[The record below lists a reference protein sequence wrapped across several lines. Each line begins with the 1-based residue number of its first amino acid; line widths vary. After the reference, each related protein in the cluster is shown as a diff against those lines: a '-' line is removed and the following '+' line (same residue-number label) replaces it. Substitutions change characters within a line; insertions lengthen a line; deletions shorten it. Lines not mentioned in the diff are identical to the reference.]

1 MPSLYGL
8 PPVVLES
15 WAALSPSTCQP
26 SHCFLFPPRE
36 GVCVCVLVFPVH
48 YITDLAS
55 ANSGEYIVASETGRK
70 IVSIALKVEA
80 LQVEKPDFKP
90 RPYDFPL

>member
-1 MPSLYGL
+1 M
-8 PPVVLES
+8 
-15 WAALSPSTCQP
+15 
-26 SHCFLFPPRE
+26 
-36 GVCVCVLVFPVH
+36 LVFPVH